1 MIFFIENLVVI
12 VKNRTFVIVITKVRC
27 SMYTTKMKERVVGV
41 DIGLELTT
49 YAIVDLRGNIIARD
63 HFPTD
68 EYATISSFVSK
79 LAESIMFLAE
89 TNGGY
94 ETIRSVGISCPSA
107 NFKTGCMEN
116 APNMPWKGVIPLAA
130 LLRDRL
136 GLAVAVGNDCHV
148 MGLGEHA
155 FGCAH
160 GMKDFIMLG
169 LGHGV
174 GSCVFTRNKAH
185 FGANGFAGEIGHTCV
200 VDNGRQCT
208 CGLKGCLEA
217 YVSTRGIVMTAKEV
231 LEESD
236 KPSLMRDVEKLSPKI
251 ITEFCDQGDEL
262 AIEVYRR
269 TGYVLGISMATVASQ
284 LDPEAI
290 ILAGGI
296 HHAGKW
302 LIDPAQ
308 ASFDQHVFHN
318 IRGKVKLLITTLDD
332 RERDLLGAS
341 ALAWEVEEYSLF
353 K

>member
-1 MIFFIENLVVI
+1 
-12 VKNRTFVIVITKVRC
+12 
-27 SMYTTKMKERVVGV
+27 MYTTKTKERVIGV
-41 DIGLELTT
+41 DVGMEQTT

-63 HFPTD
+63 SFPTD
-68 EYATISSFVSK
+68 EYATISSFVGK
-79 LAESIMFLAE
+79 LAESIMLIAE

-107 NFKTGCMEN
+107 NFKTGCLEN
-116 APNMPWKGVIPLAA
+116 APNLPWKGVIPLSA

-136 GLAVAVGNDCHV
+136 GLAVAVGNDCHI
-148 MGLGEHA
+148 MALGEHA

-160 GMKDFIMLG
+160 GLKDFILLG
-169 LGHGV
+169 IGHGL
-174 GSCVFTRNKAH
+174 GSCVFIRGKAH
-185 FGANGFAGEIGHTCV
+185 MGANGFAGEMGHTCV
-200 VDNGRQCT
+200 VDNGRQCS

-217 YVSTRGIVMTAKEV
+217 YVSTRGIIMTANEV
-231 LEESD
+231 MAESD
-236 KPSLMRDVEKLSPKI
+236 KPSLMRGVEKLTPKM

-262 AIEVYRR
+262 SIEVYRR
-269 TGYVLGISMATVASQ
+269 TGYMLGISLATVASQ

-302 LIDPAQ
+302 LIEPAEE
-308 ASFDQHVFHN
+308 SFDQHVFHN
-318 IRGKVKLLITTLDD
+318 LRGKVKLLTSTLDD
-332 RERDLLGAS
+332 RERDILGAS

>member
-1 MIFFIENLVVI
+1 MVVI
-12 VKNRTFVIVITKVRC
+12 VKKRTFVSVITKVRC
-27 SMYTTKMKERVVGV
+27 SMYTTKTKERVIGV
-41 DIGLELTT
+41 DVGMEQTT

-63 HFPTD
+63 SFPTD
-68 EYATISSFVSK
+68 EYATISSFVGK
-79 LAESIMFLAE
+79 LAESIMLIAE

-107 NFKTGCMEN
+107 NFKTGCLEN
-116 APNMPWKGVIPLAA
+116 APNLPWKGVIPLSA

-136 GLAVAVGNDCHV
+136 GLAVAVGNDCHI
-148 MGLGEHA
+148 MALGEHA

-160 GMKDFIMLG
+160 GLKDFILLG
-169 LGHGV
+169 IGHGL
-174 GSCVFTRNKAH
+174 GSCVFIRGKAH
-185 FGANGFAGEIGHTCV
+185 MGANGFAGEMGHTCV
-200 VDNGRQCT
+200 VDNGRQCS

-217 YVSTRGIVMTAKEV
+217 YVSTRGIIMTANEV
-231 LEESD
+231 MAESD
-236 KPSLMRDVEKLSPKI
+236 KPSLMRGVEKLTPKM

-262 AIEVYRR
+262 SIEVYRR
-269 TGYVLGISMATVASQ
+269 TGYMLGISLATVASQ

-302 LIDPAQ
+302 LIEPAEE
-308 ASFDQHVFHN
+308 SFDQHVFHN
-318 IRGKVKLLITTLDD
+318 LRGKVKLLTSTLDD
-332 RERDLLGAS
+332 RERDILGAS

>member
-1 MIFFIENLVVI
+1 MVI
-12 VKNRTFVIVITKVRC
+12 VKKRTFVSVITKVRC
-27 SMYTTKMKERVVGV
+27 SMYTTKTKERVIGV
-41 DIGLELTT
+41 DVGMEQTT

-63 HFPTD
+63 SFPTD
-68 EYATISSFVSK
+68 EYATISSFVGK
-79 LAESIMFLAE
+79 LAESIMLIAE

-107 NFKTGCMEN
+107 NFKTGCLEN
-116 APNMPWKGVIPLAA
+116 APNLPWKGVIPLSA

-136 GLAVAVGNDCHV
+136 GLAVAVGNDCHI
-148 MGLGEHA
+148 MALGEHA

-160 GMKDFIMLG
+160 GLKDFILLG
-169 LGHGV
+169 IGHGL
-174 GSCVFTRNKAH
+174 GSCVFIRGKAH
-185 FGANGFAGEIGHTCV
+185 MGANGFAGEMGHTCV
-200 VDNGRQCT
+200 VDNGRQCS

-217 YVSTRGIVMTAKEV
+217 YVSTRGIIMTANEV
-231 LEESD
+231 MAESD
-236 KPSLMRDVEKLSPKI
+236 KPSLMRGVEKLTPKM

-262 AIEVYRR
+262 SIEVYRR
-269 TGYVLGISMATVASQ
+269 TGYMLGISLATVASQ

-302 LIDPAQ
+302 LIEPAEE
-308 ASFDQHVFHN
+308 SFDQHVFHN
-318 IRGKVKLLITTLDD
+318 LRGKVKLLTSTLDD
-332 RERDLLGAS
+332 RERDILGAS